1 MKTKA
6 TKCYKGRACIKE
18 NFSGDDVFFFRLQC
32 IDMICPWHRLKTN

>member
-18 NFSGDDVFFFRLQC
+18 NFSGDDVFFFQATVYSYDLS
-32 IDMICPWHRLKTN
+32 LA